1 MSDQCHL
8 ELTIGTAAFDSNAN
22 NSESHVPTFDV
33 GKHFF
38 WSKKRGRRIFFF
50 EKLMVKAVKSI
61 L

>member
-38 WSKKRGRRIFFF
+38 LVKKN
-50 EKLMVKAVKSI
+50 
-61 L
+61 